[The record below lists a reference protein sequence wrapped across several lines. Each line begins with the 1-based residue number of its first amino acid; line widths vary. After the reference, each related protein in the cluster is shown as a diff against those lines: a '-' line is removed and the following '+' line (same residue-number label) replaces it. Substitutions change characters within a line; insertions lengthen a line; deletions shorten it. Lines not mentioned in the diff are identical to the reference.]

1 MKINKT
7 NLILIN
13 SIMIISNQKGLNLK
27 REDIEKLSK
36 NQAME
41 LFTKIRA

>member
-1 MKINKT
+1 MKSNYK
-7 NLILIN
+7 NNILVN

-36 NQAME
+36 DKAME

>member
-1 MKINKT
+1 MKLNKT

-27 REDIEKLSK
+27 REDIEKRSK
-36 NQAME
+36 EKALE
-41 LFTKIRA
+41 LFTTIRA

>member
-7 NLILIN
+7 NLIFIN

-27 REDIEKLSK
+27 REDIEKMSK
-36 NQAME
+36 EKALE
-41 LFTKIRA
+41 LFTTIRA

>member
-27 REDIEKLSK
+27 REDIEKMTK
-36 NQAME
+36 EKAIE
-41 LFTKIRA
+41 LFTTIRA

>member
-1 MKINKT
+1 MKLNKT

-13 SIMIISNQKGLNLK
+13 SIMIISNQKHLNFK

-36 NQAME
+36 NKAME
-41 LFTKIRA
+41 LLTKIRV